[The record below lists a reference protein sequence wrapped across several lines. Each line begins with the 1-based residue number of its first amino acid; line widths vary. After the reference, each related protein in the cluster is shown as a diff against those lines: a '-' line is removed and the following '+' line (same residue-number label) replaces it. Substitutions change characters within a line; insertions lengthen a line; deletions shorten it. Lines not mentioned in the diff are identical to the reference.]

1 MAQEPADVLI
11 IGAGAS
17 GGVVAK
23 RLAEAGFGVVCLEQG
38 EWLDRADY
46 PGNKIDWE
54 LKARKDWA
62 TSPNIRG
69 LAQDYPIVED
79 DTPVSPLMYNAVGGS
94 TIIFAGAWPRALPS
108 DFRVRSLDGVAD
120 DWPIDYFELLPYFYR
135 TDRDFGV
142 SGLPGDPAYP
152 PDTEDA
158 PMPPL
163 PIGSAGLKVA
173 RGMTKLGWHWWPE
186 FNSINSVAYDGRRP
200 CVQRSTCQSGCNEG
214 AKASTD
220 LTHWPKAIAKGARL
234 VTGARVRRIETD
246 AKGLATGATWIDR
259 DGAEEFQPAK
269 VVVVAANAIGT
280 PRLLLLS
287 ASPQHPDG
295 LANSSGLVGKRLMMH
310 PFANVAGLFED
321 PLMSWQ
327 GQFGDLI
334 ESLEFYETDEKRGFV
349 RGARWGLAP
358 TGGPINTALPSRAG
372 EQIWGADHHAHVR
385 THLGHGANWGLF
397 AEDLPDE
404 ANHITLSP
412 TVTDSSGIPAP
423 EVHYSMA
430 DNARRMLD
438 FHIERA
444 TESMD
449 AAGAYK
455 IEVDRLMR
463 YSGWHLLGTAR
474 MGDDPETICV
484 GPLEPGARRPE
495 PVRRRRLVLRH
506 VVGGEPDVDDRV
518 DRSSGGRSHGRDPL
532 RAAGAGMTL
541 DDGER
546 ATLAAIADHFIP
558 AADGMPSA
566 AEVLTDDRLDFV
578 VRARPDLAE
587 PLKAALRPDLGPD
600 VRDRLAT
607 LAGEPTNLSAL
618 QLSIVGGYYTD
629 RRVRELIGYPGQVAI
644 ELRSWEYP
652 VYLEEGLI
660 DAVLARGPVW
670 RDPATGRRAV
680 VRDAPRTYAERYSAG
695 ADAPEGGA

>member
-1 MAQEPADVLI
+1 VATEPADVLI
-11 IGAGAS
+11 VGAGAS
-17 GGVVAK
+17 GGVVAR

-38 EWLDRADY
+38 DWHDKADY
-46 PGNKIDWE
+46 PGVRLDWE
-54 LKARKDWA
+54 LTARKQWA

-69 LAQDYPIVED
+69 LPEDYPIVEAD
-79 DTPVSPLMYNAVGGS
+79 SPVSPLMFNGVGGS
-94 TIIFAGAWPRALPS
+94 TLIFAGAWPRALPS

-135 TDRDFGV
+135 TDRDFGI

-163 PIGSAGLKVA
+163 PIGSAGLKIA
-173 RGMTKLGWHWWPE
+173 RAHTRLGWHWWPE
-186 FNSINSVAYDGRRP
+186 FNSINSTPYDGRRP
-200 CVQRSTCQSGCNEG
+200 CIQRSTCQSGCNEG

-220 LTHWPKAIAKGARL
+220 MTHWPKAIANGARL
-234 VTGARVRRIETD
+234 VTGARVRRIDTNDE
-246 AKGLATGATWIDR
+246 GLATGATWIDSR
-259 DGAEEFQPAK
+259 GGEHFEPAR
-269 VVVVAANAIGT
+269 VVVLAANAIGT

-287 ASPQHPDG
+287 ASSRHPDG

-310 PFANVAGLFED
+310 PFANVAGLFEE

-372 EQIWGADHHAHVR
+372 EQVWGPDHHVHVR

-404 ANHITLSP
+404 SNRITLSS

-444 TESMD
+444 TESMVE
-449 AAGAYK
+449 AGAFK
-455 IEVDRLMR
+455 VEVDRLMR

-474 MGDDPETICV
+474 MGDDPNTSVLDRWNRAHDVPNLYVVDGSCFVTSTGVNPTSTIV
-484 GPLEPGARRPE
+484 A
-495 PVRRRRLVLRH
+495 VA
-506 VVGGEPDVDDRV
+506 
-518 DRSSGGRSHGRDPL
+518 L
-532 RAAGAGMTL
+532 RAA
-541 DDGER
+541 
-546 ATLAAIADHFIP
+546 DHMIETRF
-558 AADGMPSA
+558 
-566 AEVLTDDRLDFV
+566 
-578 VRARPDLAE
+578 
-587 PLKAALRPDLGPD
+587 
-600 VRDRLAT
+600 
-607 LAGEPTNLSAL
+607 N
-618 QLSIVGGYYTD
+618 Q
-629 RRVRELIGYPGQVAI
+629 QVA
-644 ELRSWEYP
+644 
-652 VYLEEGLI
+652 
-660 DAVLARGPVW
+660 A
-670 RDPATGRRAV
+670 
-680 VRDAPRTYAERYSAG
+680 
-695 ADAPEGGA
+695 

>member
-1 MAQEPADVLI
+1 VASEPADVLI

-23 RLAEAGFGVVCLEQG
+23 RLSEAGFSVVCLEQG
-38 EWLDRADY
+38 DWHDKADY
-46 PGNKIDWE
+46 PGIRLDWE
-54 LKARKDWA
+54 LQQRKAWA
-62 TSPNIRG
+62 TSPNIRQ
-69 LAQDYPIVED
+69 LPEDYPIVED
-79 DTPVSPLMYNAVGGS
+79 SPVSPLMYNGVGGS
-94 TIIFAGAWPRALPS
+94 TLIFAGAWPRALPS
-108 DFRVRSLDGVAD
+108 DFRVRSLDGIAD

-163 PIGSAGLKVA
+163 PIGAAGLKIA
-173 RGMTKLGWHWWPE
+173 RAHTRLGWHWWPE
-186 FNSINSVAYDGRRP
+186 FNSINSTPYDGRRP

-220 LTHWPKAIAKGARL
+220 QTHWPKAIANGARL
-234 VTGARVRRIETD
+234 ITGARVRRIETND
-246 AKGLATGATWIDR
+246 DGLATGATWIDR
-259 DGAEEFQPAK
+259 EGGEHFEPAK

-287 ASPQHPDG
+287 ASARHADG

-310 PFANVAGLFED
+310 PFANVAGLFEE

-372 EQIWGADHHAHVR
+372 EQVWGAEHHLHVK

-404 ANHITLSP
+404 ANRVTISSSM
-412 TVTDSSGIPAP
+412 TDSSGIPAP

-444 TESMD
+444 TESMLE
-449 AAGAYK
+449 AGAFK
-455 IEVDRLMR
+455 VEVDRLMR

-474 MGDDPETICV
+474 MGDDPKTS
-484 GPLEPGARRPE
+484 
-495 PVRRRRLVLRH
+495 VLDRWNRTH
-506 VVGGEPDVDDRV
+506 DVPNLYVVDGSCFVT
-518 DRSSGGRSHGRDPL
+518 SSGVNPTSTIVAIAL
-532 RAAGAGMTL
+532 RAA
-541 DDGER
+541 
-546 ATLAAIADHFIP
+546 DHLIESRFNQQV
-558 AADGMPSA
+558 PS
-566 AEVLTDDRLDFV
+566 
-578 VRARPDLAE
+578 
-587 PLKAALRPDLGPD
+587 
-600 VRDRLAT
+600 
-607 LAGEPTNLSAL
+607 
-618 QLSIVGGYYTD
+618 
-629 RRVRELIGYPGQVAI
+629 
-644 ELRSWEYP
+644 
-652 VYLEEGLI
+652 
-660 DAVLARGPVW
+660 
-670 RDPATGRRAV
+670 
-680 VRDAPRTYAERYSAG
+680 
-695 ADAPEGGA
+695 